1 MQRRG
6 SKIEAAKLAAKVLKM
21 PPKINRRWV
30 PGKRLTGYALGDAS
44 DSLFEEWVFYTRS
57 NRSAK
62 INSIVNFAIKNN
74 LPWIKEL
81 RSIFAEIRGITPE
94 EMRQQV
100 LEGKATYLGGDPDV
114 DDPEEE

>member
-1 MQRRG
+1 
-6 SKIEAAKLAAKVLKM
+6 M
-21 PPKINRRWV
+21 PPKITRKWV
-30 PGKRLTGYALGDAS
+30 SGKRLTGYPLGEAS

-62 INSIVNFAIKNN
+62 INSIVNFAVKNN

-81 RSIFAEIRGITPE
+81 RTLFAELRGITPE

-100 LEGKATYLGGDPDV
+100 LDGTATYLDGDPDP
-114 DDPEEE
+114 DDREEE